1 LLMQEAADSIR
12 QYFRKQGFD
21 EREVFNV
28 DKSFD
33 WNSFHHAT
41 NNLSLFAEKKILE
54 LRFVTA
60 KLDDTAKKALHQY
73 FEDPKSDFIL
83 LVSSPKLEAAT
94 LNTKWFKAIES
105 HSALVQIWPVN
116 REGLAAWLEQRLLQE
131 NIRADATALQLLMD
145 KVEGNL
151 LAAMQE
157 IEKLKL
163 LAGND
168 SNELINLDANTVM
181 QVVADSSRYSVYNLV
196 DSTLSGELGRSQKI
210 LAGLRSEGLFPL
222 VILNAFT
229 REIRSLQPMVEKRQQ
244 GQGVNAIMQ
253 ASRVWYNRKQA
264 VGSALQRLT
273 SDDIWQLLDHSKLI
287 DQSIK
292 GLSTLNAWDEIS
304 RLMVKLSGKSIATIA
319 NSRV

>member
-1 LLMQEAADSIR
+1 MQEAADSIR
-12 QYFRKQGFD
+12 QHFRKLGFD
-21 EREVFNV
+21 EREVFNI

-54 LRFVTA
+54 LRFATA

-83 LVSSPKLEAAT
+83 LVSSPRLEAAT

-131 NIRADATALQLLMD
+131 NIRADAAALQLLMD

-163 LAGND
+163 LAGNETD
-168 SNELINLDANTVM
+168 ELINLDANTVM

-253 ASRVWYNRKQA
+253 ASRVWYNRKQP

-273 SDDIWQLLDHSKLI
+273 SDNIWQMLDHSKLI

-292 GLSTLNAWDEIS
+292 GLSTLNPWDEIS
-304 RLMVKLSGKSIATIA
+304 RLMVTLSGKSIATTA

>member
-1 LLMQEAADSIR
+1 MQEAADSIR
-12 QYFRKQGFD
+12 QHFRKQGFD
-21 EREVFNV
+21 ERDVFNV

-33 WNSFHHAT
+33 WNGFHHAT

-54 LRFVTA
+54 LRLTTA
-60 KLDDTAKKALHQY
+60 KLDDSAKKALHQY
-73 FEDPKSDFIL
+73 FEAPKSDFIL
-83 LVSSPKLEAAT
+83 LISSPKLEAAT

-105 HSALVQIWPVN
+105 QSALIQIWPVN
-116 REGLAAWLEQRLLQE
+116 REGLASWLEQRLLQE
-131 NIRADATALQLLMD
+131 NIRADATALGLLMD

-163 LAGND
+163 LSGND

-181 QVVADSSRYSVYNLV
+181 QVVADSSRYNVYNLV
-196 DSTLSGELGRSQKI
+196 DSTLSGDLARSQKI

-229 REIRSLQPMVEKRQQ
+229 REIRSLQSMVEKRQQ

-253 ASRVWYNRKQA
+253 ASRVWYNRKQP

-273 SDDIWQLLDHSKLI
+273 SEDIWQLLDHSKLI

-292 GLSTLNAWDEIS
+292 GLSAHNPWDEIS
-304 RLMVKLSGKSIATIA
+304 RMMVKLSGKTIATTA
-319 NSRV
+319 SY

>member
-1 LLMQEAADSIR
+1 MQEAADSIR
-12 QYFRKQGFD
+12 QHFRKQGFD
-21 EREVFNV
+21 EREVFHV

-41 NNLSLFAEKKILE
+41 NNLSLFAERKILE
-54 LRFVTA
+54 LRFTTA
-60 KLDDTAKKALHQY
+60 KLDDSAKKALHQY
-73 FEDPKSDFIL
+73 FENPQSDFIL
-83 LVSSPKLEAAT
+83 LISSPKLEAAT
-94 LNTKWFKAIES
+94 LNTKWFKAIEA
-105 HSALVQIWPVN
+105 HTAFIQIWPVN
-116 REGLAAWLEQRLLQE
+116 REGLASWLEQRLLQE

-163 LAGND
+163 LSGSD
-168 SNELINLDANTVM
+168 SNEIINLDANTVM

-196 DSTLSGELGRSQKI
+196 DSTLSGDLARSQKI
-210 LAGLRSEGLFPL
+210 LVGLRNEGLFPL

-229 REIRSLQPMVEKRQQ
+229 REIRSLQPMIEKRQQ

-253 ASRVWYNRKQA
+253 ASRVWYNRKQP

-273 SDDIWQLLDHSKLI
+273 SEDIWQLLDHSKLI

-292 GLSTLNAWDEIS
+292 GLCALNPWDEIS
-304 RLMVKLSGKSIATIA
+304 RLMVKLGGKSIATTA
-319 NSRV
+319 SH

>member
-1 LLMQEAADSIR
+1 MLMQEAADSIR
-12 QYFRKQGFD
+12 QHFRKQGFD

-28 DKSFD
+28 EKSFD
-33 WNSFHHAT
+33 WNAFHHAT

-54 LRFVTA
+54 LRFSSA
-60 KLDDTAKKALHQY
+60 KLDDPAKKALHQY

-83 LVSSPKLEAAT
+83 LITSPKLEAAT

-116 REGLAAWLEQRLLQE
+116 REGLASWLEQRLLQE

-163 LAGND
+163 LSGSD

-181 QVVADSSRYSVYNLV
+181 QVVADSSRYSVYNLI
-196 DSTLSGELGRSQKI
+196 DSTLSGDLARSQKI

-229 REIRSLQPMVEKRQQ
+229 REVRSLQPMVEKRQQ

-253 ASRVWYNRKQA
+253 ASRVWYNRKQP

-273 SDDIWQLLDHSKLI
+273 SEDIWQLLDHSKLI

-292 GLSTLNAWDEIS
+292 GLSALNPWDEIS
-304 RLMVKLSGKSIATIA
+304 RLMVKLGGKSIATTVS
-319 NSRV
+319 N

>member
-1 LLMQEAADSIR
+1 MQEAADSIR
-12 QYFRKQGFD
+12 LHFRKQGFD
-21 EREVFNV
+21 ERDIFNV

-33 WNSFHHAT
+33 WNGFHHAT

-54 LRFVTA
+54 LRFTTA
-60 KLDDTAKKALHQY
+60 KLDDSAKKALQQY
-73 FEDPKSDFIL
+73 FEAPKSDFIL
-83 LVSSPKLEAAT
+83 LISSPKLEAAT

-105 HSALVQIWPVN
+105 QSALIQIWPVN
-116 REGLAAWLEQRLLQE
+116 REGLASWLEQRLLQE
-131 NIRADATALQLLMD
+131 NIRADATALGLLMD

-163 LAGND
+163 LSAND

-181 QVVADSSRYSVYNLV
+181 QVVADSSRYNVYNLV
-196 DSTLSGELGRSQKI
+196 DSTLSGDLARSQKI

-229 REIRSLQPMVEKRQQ
+229 REIRSLQSMVEKRQQ

-253 ASRVWYNRKQA
+253 TSRVWYNRKQP

-273 SDDIWQLLDHSKLI
+273 SEDIWQLLDHSKLI

-292 GLSTLNAWDEIS
+292 GLSALNPWDEIS
-304 RLMVKLSGKSIATIA
+304 RLMVKLSGKSIATTA
-319 NSRV
+319 SY

>member
-1 LLMQEAADSIR
+1 MQEAADSIR
-12 QYFRKQGFD
+12 LHFRKQGFD
-21 EREVFNV
+21 ERDVFNV

-33 WNSFHHAT
+33 WNGFHHAT

-54 LRFVTA
+54 LRFTTA
-60 KLDDTAKKALHQY
+60 KLDDPAKKALHQY
-73 FEDPKSDFIL
+73 FEAPKSDFIL
-83 LVSSPKLEAAT
+83 LISSPKLEAAT

-105 HSALVQIWPVN
+105 QSALIQIWPVN
-116 REGLAAWLEQRLLQE
+116 REGLASWLEQRLLQE
-131 NIRADATALQLLMD
+131 NIRADDAALQLLMD

-163 LAGND
+163 LSGND
-168 SNELINLDANTVM
+168 SNGLINLDANTVM
-181 QVVADSSRYSVYNLV
+181 QVVADSSRYNVYNLV
-196 DSTLSGELGRSQKI
+196 DSTLSGDLARSQKI
-210 LAGLRSEGLFPL
+210 LAGLRSEGIFPL

-229 REIRSLQPMVEKRQQ
+229 REIRSLQSMVEKRQQ

-253 ASRVWYNRKQA
+253 TSRVWYNRKQP

-273 SDDIWQLLDHSKLI
+273 SEDIWQLLDHSKLI

-292 GLSTLNAWDEIS
+292 GLSALNPWDEIS
-304 RLMVKLSGKSIATIA
+304 RLMVKLSGKSIATTA
-319 NSRV
+319 S

>member
-1 LLMQEAADSIR
+1 MQEAADSIR
-12 QYFRKQGFD
+12 LHFRRQGFD
-21 EREVFNV
+21 ERDVFNV

-54 LRFVTA
+54 LRFATA
-60 KLDDTAKKALHQY
+60 KLDDPAKKALHNY
-73 FEDPKSDFIL
+73 FEAPKSDFIL
-83 LVSSPKLEAAT
+83 LISSPKLEAAT
-94 LNTKWFKAIES
+94 LNTKWFKTIES
-105 HSALVQIWPVN
+105 RSALVQIWPVN
-116 REGLAAWLEQRLLQE
+116 REGLASWLEQRLLQE
-131 NIRADATALQLLMD
+131 NIRADATALGLLMD

-163 LAGND
+163 LSGKD
-168 SNELINLDANTVM
+168 SDELINLDANTVM

-196 DSTLSGELGRSQKI
+196 DSTLSGDLARSQKI
-210 LAGLRSEGLFPL
+210 LAGLRNEGLFPL

-229 REIRSLQPMVEKRQQ
+229 REIRSLQSMVEKRQQ

-253 ASRVWYNRKQA
+253 ASRVWYNRKQP
-264 VGSALQRLT
+264 VGSALQRL
-273 SDDIWQLLDHSKLI
+273 SSEDIWQLLDHSKLI

-292 GLSTLNAWDEIS
+292 GLSALNPWDEIS
-304 RLMVKLSGKSIATIA
+304 RLMVKLSGKSIATTA
-319 NSRV
+319 SY

>member
-1 LLMQEAADSIR
+1 MQEAADSIR
-12 QYFRKQGFD
+12 LHFRKQGFD
-21 EREVFNV
+21 ERDVFNV

-54 LRFVTA
+54 LRFTTA
-60 KLDDTAKKALHQY
+60 KLDDPAKKALHNY
-73 FEDPKSDFIL
+73 FEAPKSDFIL
-83 LVSSPKLEAAT
+83 LISSPKLEAAT
-94 LNTKWFKAIES
+94 LNTKWFKTIES
-105 HSALVQIWPVN
+105 RSALVQIWPVN
-116 REGLAAWLEQRLLQE
+116 REGLASWLEQRLLQE
-131 NIRADATALQLLMD
+131 NIRADAIALGLLMD

-163 LAGND
+163 LSGKD
-168 SNELINLDANTVM
+168 SDELINLDANTVM

-196 DSTLSGELGRSQKI
+196 DSTLSGDLARSQKI
-210 LAGLRSEGLFPL
+210 LAGLRNEGLFPL

-229 REIRSLQPMVEKRQQ
+229 REIRSLQSMVEKRQQ

-253 ASRVWYNRKQA
+253 ASRVWYNRKQP
-264 VGSALQRLT
+264 VGSALQRL
-273 SDDIWQLLDHSKLI
+273 SSEDIWQLLDHSKLI

-292 GLSTLNAWDEIS
+292 GLSALNPWDEIS
-304 RLMVKLSGKSIATIA
+304 RLMVKLSGKSIATTA
-319 NSRV
+319 SY

>member
-1 LLMQEAADSIR
+1 MQEAADSIR
-12 QYFRKQGFD
+12 QHFRKQGFD
-21 EREVFNV
+21 EREVFNI

-54 LRFVTA
+54 LRFATA

-94 LNTKWFKAIES
+94 LNTKWFKEIES
-105 HSALVQIWPVN
+105 RSALVQIWPVN

-131 NIRADATALQLLMD
+131 NIRADGTALQLLMD

-163 LAGND
+163 LAGKNT
-168 SNELINLDANTVM
+168 NELINLDANTVM

-229 REIRSLQPMVEKRQQ
+229 REIRSLQPMVEKRHQ

-273 SDDIWQLLDHSKLI
+273 IDDIWQLLDHSKLI

-292 GLSTLNAWDEIS
+292 GLSALNPWDEIS
-304 RLMVKLSGKSIATIA
+304 RLMVKLGGKSIATTA

>member
-1 LLMQEAADSIR
+1 MQEAADSIR
-12 QYFRKQGFD
+12 QHFRKQGFD
-21 EREVFNV
+21 EREVFNI

-54 LRFVTA
+54 LRFATA

-94 LNTKWFKAIES
+94 LNTKWFKEIES
-105 HSALVQIWPVN
+105 RSALVQIWPVN

-131 NIRADATALQLLMD
+131 NIRADGTALQLLMD

-163 LAGND
+163 LAGKNT
-168 SNELINLDANTVM
+168 NESINLDANTVM

-253 ASRVWYNRKQA
+253 ASRVWYNRKQP

-273 SDDIWQLLDHSKLI
+273 IDDIWQLLDHSKLI

-292 GLSTLNAWDEIS
+292 GLSALNPWDEIS
-304 RLMVKLSGKSIATIA
+304 RLMVKLGGKSIATTA

>member
-1 LLMQEAADSIR
+1 MQEAADSIR
-12 QYFRKQGFD
+12 QHFRKQGFD
-21 EREVFNV
+21 EREVFNI

-41 NNLSLFAEKKILE
+41 NNLSLFSEKKILE
-54 LRFVTA
+54 LRFATA

-94 LNTKWFKAIES
+94 LNTKWFKEIES
-105 HSALVQIWPVN
+105 RSALVQIWPVN

-131 NIRADATALQLLMD
+131 NIRADGTALQLLMD

-163 LAGND
+163 LAGKNT
-168 SNELINLDANTVM
+168 NESINLDANTVM

-253 ASRVWYNRKQA
+253 ASRVWYNRKQP

-273 SDDIWQLLDHSKLI
+273 IDDIWQLLDHSKLI

-292 GLSTLNAWDEIS
+292 GLSALNPWDEIS
-304 RLMVKLSGKSIATIA
+304 RLMVKLGGKSIATTV

>member
-1 LLMQEAADSIR
+1 MQEAADSIR
-12 QYFRKQGFD
+12 LHFRKQGFD
-21 EREVFNV
+21 ERDVFNV

-54 LRFVTA
+54 LRFATA
-60 KLDDTAKKALHQY
+60 KLDDPAKKALHHY
-73 FEDPKSDFIL
+73 FEAPKSDFIL
-83 LVSSPKLEAAT
+83 LISSPKLEAAT
-94 LNTKWFKAIES
+94 LNTKWFKTIES
-105 HSALVQIWPVN
+105 RSALVQIWPVN
-116 REGLAAWLEQRLLQE
+116 REGLASWLEQRLLQE
-131 NIRADATALQLLMD
+131 NIRADAIALGLLMD

-163 LAGND
+163 LSGKD
-168 SNELINLDANTVM
+168 SDELINLDANTVM

-196 DSTLSGELGRSQKI
+196 DSTLSGDLARSQKI
-210 LAGLRSEGLFPL
+210 LAGLRNEGLFPL

-229 REIRSLQPMVEKRQQ
+229 REIRSLQSMVEKRQQ

-253 ASRVWYNRKQA
+253 ASRVWYNRKQP
-264 VGSALQRLT
+264 VGSALQRL
-273 SDDIWQLLDHSKLI
+273 SSEDIWQLLDHSKLI

-292 GLSTLNAWDEIS
+292 GLSALNPWDEIS
-304 RLMVKLSGKSIATIA
+304 RLMVKLSGKSIATTA
-319 NSRV
+319 SY

>member
-1 LLMQEAADSIR
+1 MQEAADSIR
-12 QYFRKQGFD
+12 QHFRKLGFD
-21 EREVFNV
+21 EREVFNI

-54 LRFVTA
+54 LRFATA

-83 LVSSPKLEAAT
+83 LVSSPRLEAAT

-131 NIRADATALQLLMD
+131 NIRADAAALQLLMD

-163 LAGND
+163 LAGNETD
-168 SNELINLDANTVM
+168 ELINLDANTVM

-253 ASRVWYNRKQA
+253 ASRVWYNRKQP

-273 SDDIWQLLDHSKLI
+273 SDNIWQMLNHSKLI

-292 GLSTLNAWDEIS
+292 GLSTLNPWDEIS
-304 RLMVKLSGKSIATIA
+304 RLMVTLSGKSIATTA

>member
-1 LLMQEAADSIR
+1 MQEAADSIR

>member
-1 LLMQEAADSIR
+1 MQEAADSIR
-12 QYFRKQGFD
+12 QHFRKQGFD

-28 DKSFD
+28 EKSFD
-33 WNSFHHAT
+33 WNEFHHAT

-54 LRFVTA
+54 LRFTSA
-60 KLDDTAKKALHQY
+60 KLDDPAKKALHQY

-105 HSALVQIWPVN
+105 HSALIQIWPVN
-116 REGLAAWLEQRLLQE
+116 REGLASWLEQRLLQE

-163 LAGND
+163 LSGND

-181 QVVADSSRYSVYNLV
+181 QVVADSSRYSVYNLI
-196 DSTLSGELGRSQKI
+196 DSTLSGDLARSQKI

-253 ASRVWYNRKQA
+253 ASRVWYNRKQP

-273 SDDIWQLLDHSKLI
+273 SEDIWQLLDHSKLI

-292 GLSTLNAWDEIS
+292 GLSALNPWDEIS
-304 RLMVKLSGKSIATIA
+304 RLMVKLGGKSIATA
-319 NSRV
+319 VND

>member
-1 LLMQEAADSIR
+1 MQEAADSIR
-12 QYFRKQGFD
+12 LHFRKQGFD
-21 EREVFNV
+21 ERDVFNV

-54 LRFVTA
+54 LRFTTA
-60 KLDDTAKKALHQY
+60 KLDEPAKKALQHY
-73 FEDPKSDFIL
+73 FEAPKSDFIL
-83 LVSSPKLEAAT
+83 LISSPKLEAAT

-105 HSALVQIWPVN
+105 KSALVQIWPVN
-116 REGLAAWLEQRLLQE
+116 REGLASWLEQRLLQE
-131 NIRADATALQLLMD
+131 NIRADATALGLLMD

-163 LAGND
+163 LSGNHSD
-168 SNELINLDANTVM
+168 ELINLDANTVM

-196 DSTLSGELGRSQKI
+196 DSTLSGDLARSQKI
-210 LAGLRSEGLFPL
+210 LAGLRNEGLFPL

-229 REIRSLQPMVEKRQQ
+229 REIRSLQSMVDKRQQ

-253 ASRVWYNRKQA
+253 ASRVWYNRKEP
-264 VGSALQRLT
+264 VGSALQRL
-273 SDDIWQLLDHSKLI
+273 SSEDIWQLLDHSKLI

-292 GLSTLNAWDEIS
+292 GLSTLNPWDEIS
-304 RLMVKLSGKSIATIA
+304 RLMVKLSGKSIATTV
-319 NSRV
+319 SY

>member
-1 LLMQEAADSIR
+1 MQEAADSIR
-12 QYFRKQGFD
+12 QHFRKQGFD
-21 EREVFNV
+21 EREVFNI

-54 LRFVTA
+54 LRFATA

-94 LNTKWFKAIES
+94 LNTKWFKEIES
-105 HSALVQIWPVN
+105 RSALVQIWPVN

-163 LAGND
+163 LAGKD
-168 SNELINLDANTVM
+168 TNELINLDANTVM

-253 ASRVWYNRKQA
+253 ASRVWYNRKQP

-273 SDDIWQLLDHSKLI
+273 IDDIWQLLDHSKLI

-292 GLSTLNAWDEIS
+292 GLSALNPWDEIS
-304 RLMVKLSGKSIATIA
+304 RLMVKLGGKSIATTA

>member
-1 LLMQEAADSIR
+1 MQEAADSIR
-12 QYFRKQGFD
+12 QHFRKQGFD
-21 EREVFNV
+21 EREVFNI

-54 LRFVTA
+54 LRFATA

-94 LNTKWFKAIES
+94 LNTKWFKEIES
-105 HSALVQIWPVN
+105 RSALVQIWPVN

-131 NIRADATALQLLMD
+131 NIRADGTALQLLMD

-163 LAGND
+163 LAGKNT
-168 SNELINLDANTVM
+168 NELINLDANTVM

-253 ASRVWYNRKQA
+253 ASRVWYNRKQP

-273 SDDIWQLLDHSKLI
+273 IDDIWQLLDHSKLI

-292 GLSTLNAWDEIS
+292 GLSALNPWDEIS
-304 RLMVKLSGKSIATIA
+304 RLMVKLGGKSIATTV